1 MYSLLVVSL
10 SEICRLVA
18 HNVRSGHLIWVIQ
31 VLNQPIE
38 LHVISHTCQSSVKPS
53 IYLVRLSN
61 QSLVRYWNQP
71 VYTKHPFYSIYI
83 LYKYCF
89 DWTILTSVVLG
100 RICLVVQMSELYLCL
115 IMWRCTTFVSK
126 CKPALQ
132 SQSFFVSKCKPAL
145 QSQWFFVS
153 KCKPALQSQWFFV
166 SKCKPALQSQSF
178 FVSKCK
184 PALQSQSFFVNYGF
198 KYDLLRTCLL
208 FCRLEIKAHYIAL
221 QDKHIKVNTHI

>member
-10 SEICRLVA
+10 SVICRLVA

-89 DWTILTSVVLG
+89 DWTILTSVVLC
-100 RICLVVQMSELYLCL
+100 RICLVVLMTELYLCL
-115 IMWRCTTFVSK
+115 IMWGCTT
-126 CKPALQ
+126 
-132 SQSFFVSKCKPAL
+132 
-145 QSQWFFVS
+145 
-153 KCKPALQSQWFFV
+153 
-166 SKCKPALQSQSF
+166 

-208 FCRLEIKAHYIAL
+208 FWRLEIKAHYIAW